1 MKFLVTY
8 LAWRR
13 VITEKIEANS
23 EEAARR
29 EVNRTLFA
37 PDGKVLTVFGVA
49 QEEHDDD
56 LRDS

>member
-8 LAWRR
+8 RAWGR

-37 PDGKVLTVFGVA
+37 PDGKVLKVFGVA
-49 QEEHDDD
+49 QEEH
-56 LRDS
+56 RPA